1 MVTQTRGN
9 ERPLEVVRLSK
20 GNYFG
25 EVALLTNK
33 PRAATVTSVGPLKCV
48 GLNRQDFTQLMGPCD
63 DILKRNMENYKSYE
77 YYLKNQSPSTSSEGS
92 SYGSG
97 STASVTPT
105 GKKKRR
111 SKKKKTPD
119 KQVQKIIGE

>member
-1 MVTQTRGN
+1 
-9 ERPLEVVRLSK
+9 LSK

-33 PRAATVTSVGPLKCV
+33 RRAATVTAVGLLKCV

-63 DILKRNMENYKSYE
+63 EILKRNMENYKSYE
-77 YYLKNQSPSTSSEGS
+77 YYLKNRSPYSSSGPTGTTPS
-92 SYGSG
+92 S
-97 STASVTPT
+97 T

-111 SKKKKTPD
+111 SRRKKATAES
-119 KQVQKIIGE
+119 KQEEKIVGE